1 MERIPELT
9 EEQRSA
15 IVGSVA
21 MMLLGHLTTREQS
34 ITMGAREN
42 CSLVPD
48 IYAEFMQQFGLNPNT
63 EIDFDWIKSTQTMT
77 ERQLRFLLAPC
88 LTTPITRGS
97 PMERRYTRLANH
109 YIRTEGYSDDIVVQA
124 IAQQFCPTTAIADIT
139 QLVQYIRNKSEP
151 HVLAFTQDMGEY
163 TFGLCRVYAIPVVHV
178 SGEFSALDF
187 SEAMFINRPWWDPT
201 VVRVHPQLG
210 LIWTDDENNE
220 YTVIGDVH
228 HVRYNGG
235 DTKLSELPK
244 AFTKEGE

>member
-63 EIDFDWIKSTQTMT
+63 EIDFDWIKSTETLT

-97 PMERRYTRLANH
+97 PMERRYARLANH
-109 YIRTEGYSDDIVVQA
+109 YTSIEGYSDEIVVQA
-124 IAQQFCPTTAIADIT
+124 IAQQFCPMTATADIA
-139 QLVQYIRNKSEP
+139 QLVQYIRSKEEP
-151 HVLAFTQDMGEY
+151 HVLAFTQDQGEY
-163 TFGLCRVYAIPVVHV
+163 SFGLCRVYAIPLVQAM
-178 SGEFSALDF
+178 GEFSMSDLGDT
-187 SEAMFINRPWWDPT
+187 MFINRPWWDPT

-210 LIWTDDENNE
+210 LIWTDDESNE
-220 YTVIGDVH
+220 YTVVGDVH
-228 HVRYNGG
+228 HVRYSAG
-235 DTKLSELPK
+235 DLVLRDLPT
-244 AFTKEGE
+244 AFTKGD